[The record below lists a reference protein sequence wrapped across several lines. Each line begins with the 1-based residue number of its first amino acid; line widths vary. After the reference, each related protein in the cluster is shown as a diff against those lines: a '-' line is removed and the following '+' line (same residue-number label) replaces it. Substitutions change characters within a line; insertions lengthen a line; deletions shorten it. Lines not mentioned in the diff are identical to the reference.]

1 MTLIIYRFYALIFKA
16 LTEIIEN
23 LELCD
28 LENCRAILSCFQWF
42 LPLSA

>member
-28 LENCRAILSCFQWF
+28 LEKLSCNIK
-42 LPLSA
+42 LLSMVSTLSA